1 MNKIA
6 DNIANKV
13 TGEVTSKVTDKVT
26 NKVADK
32 VTGKV
37 VNKIT
42 DKIGGMFGFPQ
53 IDSDVTVWLEVDGK
67 EYEVSQ
73 FNISFGQSVD
83 YKGQPQNETRGGR
96 MLVTL
101 TEALPENLYRW
112 AMISSSKNGKVV
124 FKSKTTS
131 APLKVEFTNAFCVNF
146 ARTIDAH
153 AGLNTDLII
162 SPEEI
167 VINGMTFENHWV
179 K

>member
-1 MNKIA
+1 MSKIA
-6 DNIANKV
+6 GNVANKAVSGV
-13 TGEVTSKVTDKVT
+13 TNIIKDKVG
-26 NKVADK
+26 N
-32 VTGKV
+32 
-37 VNKIT
+37 
-42 DKIGGMFGFPQ
+42 FFPQ
-53 IDSDVTVWLEVDGK
+53 IDSNVTVWLEVDGK

-83 YKGQPQNETRGGR
+83 HKGQPQNETRGGR

-112 AMISSSKNGKVV
+112 AMTSSSTKNGKVT

-131 APLKVEFTNAFCVNF
+131 APLKVEFKNAFCVNF
-146 ARTIDAH
+146 ARTVDAYT
-153 AGLNTDLII
+153 GLITNLII

-167 VINGMTFENHWV
+167 VINGTTFDNRWV